1 MRKRALTAG
10 CQGSSRSPQKGM
22 LNVRQS
28 QSFLREHTN
37 GRRPVVR
44 EIICSANMPC
54 YSALQMKKPRT
65 GGAKRD
71 GVEFTNGCGFLGRL
85 KKKPGRWMPG
95 LLPLFHKE
103 REAMVQG
110 EPITTA

>member
-1 MRKRALTAG
+1 MTITIMLAATHHHNAG
-10 CQGSSRSPQKGM
+10 R
-22 LNVRQS
+22 
-28 QSFLREHTN
+28 HTD
-37 GRRPVVR
+37 
-44 EIICSANMPC
+44 
-54 YSALQMKKPRT
+54 
-65 GGAKRD
+65 KRD

-95 LLPLFHKE
+95 LLTLFHKE